1 MRARNNTGYSLVE
14 VLIAASI
21 LLLLMANVAM
31 VTRAGKSA
39 AQSGVF
45 HMSLDDELNLTVER
59 ISFAVMA
66 ADSDDVDGAGAAPI
80 TTETIEFSSTLGLS
94 DGTVVRG
101 PVEEIAWLP
110 TTDEDGRI
118 VWREQ
123 PTTPEERTVNWSSAV
138 PHVGQN
144 EIDGNGADDND
155 NGVQDEK
162 GLGFTKLGGFVS
174 VYVTVE
180 RMNGKGKRVPKST
193 VNHVTCR
200 N

>member
-1 MRARNNTGYSLVE
+1 MKGPRNAGYTLVE
-14 VLIAASI
+14 VLVASAI
-21 LLLLMANVAM
+21 LLLLMVNVAM
-31 VTRAGKSA
+31 VTRAGKTA

-45 HMSLDDELNLTVER
+45 NMSLDDELNLTMER

-66 ADSDDVDGAGAAPI
+66 ADSDDVDGAGSAPI

-101 PVEEIAWLP
+101 PVEEISWLP
-110 TTDEDGRI
+110 TTAEDGRI

-138 PHVGQN
+138 PHVGQD
-144 EIDGNGADDND
+144 EIDGNGSDDND

-180 RMNGKGKRVPKST
+180 RLNGDGKRVPKST